1 MPVPMPATTCP
12 LCNLPLGAS
21 DKVLYNHRVC
31 DKCHQDFALRR
42 VLANFLD
49 QMVISF
55 LGFILGFFILFAAA
69 LLGAAAA
76 AVAGGNQDFGA
87 RFAVFVWV
95 LMLLVA
101 VFFAIAKDG
110 FSGHSPMKY
119 VLGLQ
124 VIDSTTGRPAG
135 FLDAFK
141 RNLNLNIPFMP
152 LYVLIQL
159 ITKDG
164 IRMGDGWART
174 KVIWKKY
181 RDLDPFLPLNELR
194 KRTRE
199 RAAAAALPPAKA

>member
-1 MPVPMPATTCP
+1 MPAAAICP
-12 LCNLPLGAS
+12 LCNLPLGGS
-21 DKVLYNHRVC
+21 DKLLYNHRVC
-31 DKCHQDFALRR
+31 EKCHQDFALRR

-49 QMVISF
+49 QMLLSF
-55 LGFILGFFILFAAA
+55 VGFILGFVIIFAAA
-69 LLGAAAA
+69 LLGAAAGA
-76 AVAGGNQDFGA
+76 ASGSDDFGA
-87 RFAVFVWV
+87 RLAVFLWV
-95 LMLLVA
+95 LMLLVV

-110 FSGHSPMKY
+110 FSGYSPMKY
-119 VLGLQ
+119 VMGLQ

-159 ITKDG
+159 MTKDG
-164 IRMGDGWART
+164 IRMGDKWART

-181 RDLDPFLPLNELR
+181 ADLDPFLPLNELR

-199 RAAAAALPPAKA
+199 RAAAAAAAVLPPKA

>member
-1 MPVPMPATTCP
+1 MAVATTCP
-12 LCNLPLGAS
+12 LCTQALGGS
-21 DKVLYNHRVC
+21 EKLLYNYRVC
-31 DKCHQDFALRR
+31 EKCHQDFALRR

-49 QMVISF
+49 QMLLSF
-55 LGFILGFFILFAAA
+55 AGFILGFGIIFAAA
-69 LLGAAAA
+69 IIGGVAGAATGNEEF
-76 AVAGGNQDFGA
+76 GG
-87 RFAVFVWV
+87 RLAVFVWV

-101 VFFAIAKDG
+101 MFFAIAKDG
-110 FSGHSPMKY
+110 FGGYSPVKY
-119 VLGLQ
+119 VMGLR

-159 ITKDG
+159 MTRDG
-164 IRMGDGWART
+164 IRMGDKWART

-181 RDLDPFLPLNELR
+181 ADLDPFLPLNELR

-199 RAAAAALPPAKA
+199 RAAAAALPPPKA

>member
-1 MPVPMPATTCP
+1 MPAAATCP
-12 LCNLPLGAS
+12 LCNLPLGGS
-21 DKVLYNHRVC
+21 DKLLYNHRVC

-49 QMVISF
+49 QMVLSF
-55 LGFILGFFILFAAA
+55 VGFILGFAIIIAAA
-69 LLGAAAA
+69 IIGGVAGAAT
-76 AVAGGNQDFGA
+76 GNEDFGG
-87 RFAVFVWV
+87 RLAVFVWV
-95 LMLLVA
+95 LMLLVVA
-101 VFFAIAKDG
+101 FFAIAKDG
-110 FSGHSPMKY
+110 FGGYSPVKY

-124 VIDSTTGRPAG
+124 VIDSVTGRPAG

-159 ITKDG
+159 MTKDG

-181 RDLDPFLPLNELR
+181 GDLDPFLPLNELR

-199 RAAAAALPPAKA
+199 RAAAAAAAALPPKA